1 MTAGTNLPLLYDPD
15 CLLKNPS
22 KETILYCKCL
32 KRELMNK
39 IGITFCLI
47 IFLALGC
54 SGYEVEHKRYQ
65 VEKEYFEAEKLVDT
79 YSVKPELRTRD
90 DYFLLVSAYM
100 QVFNRFAE
108 NFPNLTTLQNLSE
121 PEVEASNLAGKAL
134 LSASALLLSAE
145 SVDSAKK
152 VLDYIINS
160 PVMLKQHHFDALFA
174 AGNIAEQQ
182 GNWPSAENF
191 YLQLL
196 KEYYPPVVRGILP
209 NTNVMELPKKIAEH
223 YADANERDEALKRA
237 RWSIDYYEG
246 IVDSFPKVPMTMMA
260 TRLLAEMYSA
270 VGEYQTSVNL
280 LATVVD
286 STGRQFDPARSMMA
300 DLYLTRL
307 NRSDEAIRIYNEI
320 INDGNDSLSIATAY
334 VKLATLSFSNEKFQ
348 DGRNHL
354 ENLRQRFPRL
364 ANIQAEAQMLKA
376 RSFESEQNNER
387 ARQEYVA
394 LLNEFPGSVQALE
407 VLAYL
412 PEYFRKIG
420 QPGLEKEWLRRSE
433 QEIRKLAEGNVNRR
447 IGLQAAS
454 YLGTFLQR
462 NNRHED
468 AIIQFETL
476 IKQYPKTPQAAEALY
491 KIGFIYLKDLNNS
504 AKALET
510 FQEFLK
516 QYPNSG
522 VRPSVEAEVR
532 KIEKS

>member
-1 MTAGTNLPLLYDPD
+1 
-15 CLLKNPS
+15 
-22 KETILYCKCL
+22 
-32 KRELMNK
+32 MNK
-39 IGITFCLI
+39 ISTTLFLI
-47 IFLALGC
+47 ICLALGC
-54 SGYEVEHKRYQ
+54 SGYEIEQKRYE
-65 VEKEYFEAEKLVDT
+65 VEKAYFEAEKLVDN

-90 DYFLLVSAYM
+90 DYFLMITAYM
-100 QVFNRFAE
+100 KVFNRFNE
-108 NFPNLTTLQNLSE
+108 NFPNLNNLQNLSE
-121 PEVEASNLAGKAL
+121 PEAEAANLAGKAL

-145 SVDSAKK
+145 SVDSSKR
-152 VLDYIINS
+152 VLEYIIAS
-160 PVMLKQHHFDALFA
+160 PVMFKQHRFDALFA
-174 AGNIAEQQ
+174 AGTIGEQQ
-182 GNWPSAENF
+182 GNWQTAEDY
-191 YLQLL
+191 YLRLL
-196 KEYYPPVVRGILP
+196 KEYYPPVVRGVLP

-237 RWSIDYYEG
+237 RWAIDYYEG

-307 NRSDEAIRIYNEI
+307 NRGDEAVRIYNEI

-334 VKLATLSFSNEKFQ
+334 VKLATLSFSGQNFQ
-348 DGRNHL
+348 EGRNHL
-354 ENLRQRFPRL
+354 ESLRKRFPRL
-364 ANIQAEAQMLKA
+364 ANVQAEAQLLKA
-376 RSFESEQNNER
+376 RSFESEKNNER

-407 VLAYL
+407 VLAYM

-420 QPGLEKEWLRRSE
+420 QPGLEQEWLRRSE
-433 QEIRKLAEGNVNRR
+433 QEIRKLAEGNINRR

-462 NNRHED
+462 SNRYEE
-468 AIIQFETL
+468 AIVQFETL

-491 KIGFIYLKDLNNS
+491 KIGYIYLTDLNNK

-516 QYPNSG
+516 QYPTSG

>member
-1 MTAGTNLPLLYDPD
+1 
-15 CLLKNPS
+15 
-22 KETILYCKCL
+22 
-32 KRELMNK
+32 MNK
-39 IGITFCLI
+39 IKITLCLV
-47 IFLALGC
+47 LTLSLGC
-54 SGYEVEHKRYQ
+54 AGYEVEQKRYQ
-65 VEKEYFEAEKLVDT
+65 VEKAYFEAEKLVDN

-90 DYFLLVSAYM
+90 DYYLLVNAYL
-100 QVFNRFAE
+100 QVFHRFTE
-108 NFPNLTTLQNLSE
+108 NFSNLTSLDKMSV
-121 PEVEASNLAGKAL
+121 PEADASNLAGKAL

-145 SVDSAKK
+145 STDSARQILNY
-152 VLDYIINS
+152 VITS
-160 PVMLKQHHFDALFA
+160 PIMLKQHRFDGLFA
-174 AGNIAEQQ
+174 SGSIAEQQ
-182 GNWPSAENF
+182 GNWDEAEKF
-191 YLQLL
+191 YLQLV
-196 KEYYPPVVRGILP
+196 KEYYPPVVRGVLP
-209 NTNVMELPKKIAEH
+209 NTNVIELPQKIADH

-237 RWSIDYYEG
+237 RWAIDYYEG

-260 TRLLAEMYSA
+260 TRLLAEMYNA
-270 VGEYQTSVNL
+270 VGNYQKAADL

-307 NRSDEAIRIYNEI
+307 NRSDEAVRVYNEI
-320 INDGNDSLSIATAY
+320 ISDGQDSLAIATAY
-334 VKLATLSFSNEKFQ
+334 VKLATLSFNSRRFQ
-348 DGRNHL
+348 EGRNHL
-354 ENLRQRFPRL
+354 ENLRQRFPHL

-376 RSFESEQNNER
+376 RSFESEKDNER

-394 LLNEFPGSVQALE
+394 LLNEFPTSVQALE
-407 VLAYL
+407 ILAYM

-433 QEIRKLAEGNVNRR
+433 QEIRKLAENNADRR

-462 NNRHED
+462 NNRPED
-468 AIIQFETL
+468 AILQFETV
-476 IKQYPKTPQAAEALY
+476 IKRYPKTPQAAEALY
-491 KIGFIYLKDLNNS
+491 KIGFIYRNDLKND